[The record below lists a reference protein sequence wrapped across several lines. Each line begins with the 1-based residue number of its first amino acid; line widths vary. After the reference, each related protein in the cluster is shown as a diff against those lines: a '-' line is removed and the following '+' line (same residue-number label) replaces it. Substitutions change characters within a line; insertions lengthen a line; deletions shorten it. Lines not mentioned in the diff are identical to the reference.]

1 MHTRSQ
7 TQREVHTYKAY
18 CLTVRSTHTLSGT
31 QQNNITHTYHSL
43 LLHFFLLQCH
53 NGQYNNFTNQIWKVT
68 QAGSCFPPPPVS
80 LFLWH
85 IFHKSYIGRC
95 GAEAMIRFLRCLW
108 RLPGNSFFSCYK
120 RVCSWNSFGFNNPH
134 IMLSVVS
141 FVCKRWLDAHGCRF
155 TGLNQ
160 WKDRQTKGRTDG
172 QTSGWKTWSMV
183 NTDLWLVVKSRKE
196 CQVPSV
202 I

>member
-1 MHTRSQ
+1 MKSYPGRFMFPSSAC
-7 TQREVHTYKAY
+7 KPFS
-18 CLTVRSTHTLSGT
+18 LT
-31 QQNNITHTYHSL
+31 
-43 LLHFFLLQCH
+43 HFFINLTLVDVVLKPW
-53 NGQYNNFTNQIWKVT
+53 FV
-68 QAGSCFPPPPVS
+68 
-80 LFLWH
+80 
-85 IFHKSYIGRC
+85 
-95 GAEAMIRFLRCLW
+95 FLRCLW

-172 QTSGWKTWSMV
+172 RTDRRADEKREVWSTLICDLLWKV
-183 NTDLWLVVKSRKE
+183 EKSVR
-196 CQVPSV
+196 CQVLFNN
-202 I
+202 